1 MDMNLFG
8 KGGSIDA
15 YITTTYLNKKLKT
28 EVKLQKEGGFVDW
41 DQEFL
46 VN

>member
-1 MDMNLFG
+1 MDMAIFG

-28 EVKLQKEGGFVDW
+28 DVKV
-41 DQEFL
+41 
-46 VN
+46 